1 MFDDGDEGQPGLQE
15 ATMDT
20 LSNETPKNTENLL
33 HKNFEY
39 LLAQQTT
46 TNNNTRHINH
56 KIRKRVTKTGKF

>member
-46 TNNNTRHINH
+46 TNNHTRHINH
-56 KIRKRVTKTGKF
+56 KTRKRVIKIGKF

>member
-1 MFDDGDEGQPGLQE
+1 MFDDGDDGQPGLQE

-46 TNNNTRHINH
+46 TNNHTRHINH
-56 KIRKRVTKTGKF
+56 KTRKRVIKTGKF

>member
-20 LSNETPKNTENLL
+20 LNNETPKNTENLL

-46 TNNNTRHINH
+46 TYNNTRHINH
-56 KIRKRVTKTGKF
+56 KTRKRGIKTGKF

>member
-46 TNNNTRHINH
+46 TNNHTRHINH
-56 KIRKRVTKTGKF
+56 KTRKMVIKTGKF